1 MSLSSFSDKEIGLE
15 ILSNLLM
22 TTHVEFET
30 EALVWQHSALL
41 CRAQERPLN
50 GGGQSEK
57 WGKNVSSGLHIFKN

>member
-1 MSLSSFSDKEIGLE
+1 
-15 ILSNLLM
+15 M

-30 EALVWQHSALL
+30 EALAWQHSALL

-57 WGKNVSSGLHIFKN
+57 WGKKCVQWVTHF